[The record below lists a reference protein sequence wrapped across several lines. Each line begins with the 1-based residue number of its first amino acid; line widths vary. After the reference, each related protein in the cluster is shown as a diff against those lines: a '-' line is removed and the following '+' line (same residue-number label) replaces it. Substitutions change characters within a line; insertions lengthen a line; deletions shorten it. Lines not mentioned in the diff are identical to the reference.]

1 MANASDT
8 VTPARGPSEAAIPSA
23 GTLPELAD
31 DEAAE
36 AQGEGGE
43 EEIDPE
49 AGDGGEEEAGALP
62 EGFEEIE
69 VDGEIYA
76 VPKTLKSRV
85 LMHGDYTQKTQALA
99 EDRRRV
105 EAREAE
111 IAQEAEA
118 LQHDTEDRA
127 RVFWLDQ
134 QIAPYA
140 KMTPDDWSK
149 FEDNDPIGAS
159 KHWRYYQSLK
169 DHRGEV
175 ATRID
180 KNARERAE
188 KADADLHT
196 RVQETYRVLARDIK
210 GWSNEIVQQ
219 LTDYGLS
226 QGFTQA
232 ELQGL
237 NTDARAIKLLHKAFE
252 RDQLVKKQ
260 QQVAQRG
267 PAAQQRA
274 IPIKP
279 LATVTRRQSRPAA
292 SAAPSDKDSDD
303 EWLRKRRAQLA
314 KQKG

>member
-1 MANASDT
+1 MATANDAATID
-8 VTPARGPSEAAIPSA
+8 REAPVAP
-23 GTLPELAD
+23 GQPGDDETLPVIG
-31 DEAAE
+31 AE
-36 AQGEGGE
+36 EDVETEQ
-43 EEIDPE
+43 
-49 AGDGGEEEAGALP
+49 GDGGEEADAFPDREVVDD
-62 EGFEEIE
+62 FEEIE
-69 VDGEIYA
+69 VDGELYA
-76 VPKTLKSRV
+76 VPKKIKNGI

-99 EDRRRV
+99 EDRRRI

-118 LQHDTEDRA
+118 LQHDAEDRA
-127 RVFWLDQ
+127 RAYVLDQ
-134 QIAPYA
+134 QISQYSKVDWA
-140 KMTPDDWSK
+140 KL
-149 FEDNDPIGAS
+149 EDEDPVGAQ

-169 DHRGEV
+169 DQRGEV
-175 ATRID
+175 ATRIE
-180 KNARERAE
+180 KNARERTE

-196 RVQETYRVLARDIK
+196 RIQETQRVLARDIK
-210 GWSNEIVQQ
+210 GWGNEIAQQ

-303 EWLRKRRAQLA
+303 EWLRKRNAQIA
-314 KQKG
+314 KRKG